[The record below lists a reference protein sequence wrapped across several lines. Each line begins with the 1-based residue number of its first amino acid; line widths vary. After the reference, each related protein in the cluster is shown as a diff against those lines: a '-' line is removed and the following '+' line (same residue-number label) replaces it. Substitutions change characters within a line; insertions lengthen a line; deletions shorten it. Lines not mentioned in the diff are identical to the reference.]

1 MCKYVLFYQRL
12 ASNNKNNLVFHHISF
27 NILSLFFYASI
38 PCVYDTILYT
48 VQYSTVQY
56 ILSFVRESFLSVFC
70 IIPERSILSVYSYN
84 VCNIFLQEPHYLC
97 MFCNLTEEMGYFWQ
111 CFILQY
117 SRTLCSIP
125 ILYSSW
131 GKNVLF
137 LVVICNVTYTAVF
150 YCSVECFAFCA
161 GKVLKRSAF
170 VSFPISE
177 NLIPPPTPATS
188 AIWPTTLLKI
198 QFDPLTRLCQLSDLQ
213 YS

>member
-1 MCKYVLFYQRL
+1 M
-12 ASNNKNNLVFHHISF
+12 
-27 NILSLFFYASI
+27 
-38 PCVYDTILYT
+38 
-48 VQYSTVQY
+48 
-56 ILSFVRESFLSVFC
+56 
-70 IIPERSILSVYSYN
+70 YSYN

-170 VSFPISE
+170 VSFPIIE

-198 QFDPLTRLCQLSDLQ
+198 QFDPSPVYVSYLTYNTPSITVSSLLIHRYLSYLTYHTLRNTEGGPPQLP
-213 YS
+213 